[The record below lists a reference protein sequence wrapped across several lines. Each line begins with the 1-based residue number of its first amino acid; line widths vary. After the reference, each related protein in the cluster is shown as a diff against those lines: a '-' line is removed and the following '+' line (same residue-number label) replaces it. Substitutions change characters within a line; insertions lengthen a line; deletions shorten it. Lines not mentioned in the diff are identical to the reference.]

1 MYRPRR
7 GTGLIANRDKESIE
21 RRSPSAWGLGPIEW
35 SAHAVRARDLGKG
48 LVRGSGMAPNGRF
61 GTSLGTKVPF
71 ARTLSDNYGP
81 FVARCRLRDMASE
94 QRPVPETDRLAQA
107 EALVK
112 ERTEVL
118 WLALSEMEATTQALR
133 EVDARWVQR
142 FLRAARFKDDET
154 PAHIERMS
162 RYCELLAGIRVS
174 DQQWAASVRFAS
186 QLHDI
191 GKVAIPDAILLK
203 MGPLTE
209 DEKAAMRTHA
219 EIGRDILR
227 DERSGVA
234 RLASTIAFT
243 HHERW
248 DGRGYPSGLT
258 GEAIPL
264 EGRIAAIADAFDALT
279 TNRIYRKA
287 FTLPEAVEKMKR
299 ESGRQ
304 FDPSLLESFLG
315 AMPAVMDIH
324 ERHPDEKS

>member
-1 MYRPRR
+1 
-7 GTGLIANRDKESIE
+7 
-21 RRSPSAWGLGPIEW
+21 
-35 SAHAVRARDLGKG
+35 
-48 LVRGSGMAPNGRF
+48 
-61 GTSLGTKVPF
+61 
-71 ARTLSDNYGP
+71 
-81 FVARCRLRDMASE
+81 MASE

>member
-1 MYRPRR
+1 MEPERH
-7 GTGLIANRDKESIE
+7 IAPD
-21 RRSPSAWGLGPIEW
+21 PDAL
-35 SAHAVRARDLGKG
+35 AR
-48 LVRGSGMAPNGRF
+48 
-61 GTSLGTKVPF
+61 
-71 ARTLSDNYGP
+71 
-81 FVARCRLRDMASE
+81 
-94 QRPVPETDRLAQA
+94 A

-118 WLALSEMEATTQALR
+118 WLALSEMEATGQALR
-133 EVDARWVQR
+133 DADARWVER

-154 PAHIERMS
+154 PAHIQRMS
-162 RYCELLAGIRVS
+162 RYCELLAGIKVA

-203 MGPLTE
+203 MGPLNE
-209 DEKAAMRTHA
+209 DEQATMRTHA
-219 EIGRDILR
+219 AIGRDILR

-248 DGRGYPSGLT
+248 DGAGYPTGLT

-264 EGRIAAIADAFDALT
+264 EGRIAAIADTFDALT

-287 FTLPEAVEKMKR
+287 FTLPEAVERMGR

-304 FDPSLLESFLG
+304 FDPTLLEAFLG
-315 AMPAVMDIH
+315 AMPAVMGIYD
-324 ERHPDEKS
+324 RYPDGR